1 MEFEWDESK
10 NEDNRKKHGI
20 DFADAIC
27 VFDGFM
33 VNQKI
38 SVHDGEIRYKD
49 TGIFDGAIVA
59 VIYTMRENRYR
70 LISVRR
76 ANRGE
81 RRYHNEQSS

>member
-33 VNQKI
+33 VNHEI
-38 SVHDGEIRYKD
+38 SGHDGEIRFRD
-49 TGIFDGAIVA
+49 TGTLDGAIVT
-59 VIYTMRENRYR
+59 VIYTMREDRRR
-70 LISVRR
+70 LISVRS
-76 ANRGE
+76 ASRGE
-81 RRYHNEQSS
+81 RRYHYEQSS